1 MQNQNFTF
9 GKSLSALIT
18 LELVNLKTDQYND
31 EITSILVVD
40 LLKQKHPDINQ
51 YLEQNKTHFNYFKRR
66 VRSTLNELANSK
78 LIRLEKR
85 KTPIKTEYNA
95 YFILF

>member
-51 YLEQNKTHFNYFKRR
+51 YLQQNPANFNYFKRR

-78 LIRLEKR
+78 ILSIEKK